1 MCFLQMLALGL
12 ARRLD
17 FQSWLPYALYELS
30 YGGEGP
36 DGKLLEQTLLC
47 CLLQRELSSTQ
58 LERNRPRTAWR
69 V

>member
-47 CLLQRELSSTQ
+47 CLLQDRKS
-58 LERNRPRTAWR
+58 
-69 V
+69 VV